1 MSETV
6 KQEGE
11 FKLKTNKQTP
21 KKLAKTN
28 EPIKVDLTNARKQ
41 EEPTKVLITKDSENA
56 IQKQSTDESLLVDE
70 GSQMGL
76 QEVGEGNPVDKE
88 ITSQSD
94 EEEVILIQEITDE
107 EVKQEVAKIEQAVQE
122 YKEENTGKPLPE
134 NIEKLVSF
142 MEETGG
148 TVEDYVR
155 LNTDYSNV
163 DTHILL
169 KEYYKSTRPHLD
181 QEEIEFL
188 IEDNFDYDEDLDD
201 ERDVKK
207 KRLAFK
213 EEVAKAKTYLETV
226 KSKYYDEIKLRP
238 GVTQDQQK
246 AMDFFNRYQKDQES
260 AEAKHFKFK
269 TDTKDLFS
277 NEFKGFDFKVGE
289 KNFRYGV
296 TNQEAIVEKQSDISN
311 LIKKFLNKN
320 GEIEDVKGY
329 HKAIYAAENVDTIAK
344 HFYEQGKADAIREVV
359 AKSNNLVTEPRT
371 VANANAFINGLKV
384 KAINGVD
391 TSKLKVQTK
400 RFNN

>member
-1 MSETV
+1 
-6 KQEGE
+6 
-11 FKLKTNKQTP
+11 
-21 KKLAKTN
+21 
-28 EPIKVDLTNARKQ
+28 
-41 EEPTKVLITKDSENA
+41 
-56 IQKQSTDESLLVDE
+56 
-70 GSQMGL
+70 
-76 QEVGEGNPVDKE
+76 
-88 ITSQSD
+88 
-94 EEEVILIQEITDE
+94 
-107 EVKQEVAKIEQAVQE
+107 
-122 YKEENTGKPLPE
+122 
-134 NIEKLVSF
+134 
-142 MEETGG
+142 
-148 TVEDYVR
+148 
-155 LNTDYSNV
+155 
-163 DTHILL
+163 
-169 KEYYKSTRPHLD
+169 
-181 QEEIEFL
+181 
-188 IEDNFDYDEDLDD
+188 
-201 ERDVKK
+201 
-207 KRLAFK
+207 
-213 EEVAKAKTYLETV
+213 
-226 KSKYYDEIKLRP
+226 
-238 GVTQDQQK
+238 
-246 AMDFFNRYQKDQES
+246 MDFFNRYQKDQES
-260 AEAKHFKFK
+260 AEARHFKFK